1 MFHNYPHVFT
11 KCISNLRRAETTFP
25 FMMEDTIEDIE
36 DEDLIET
43 DAQTLFEFEDSF
55 SGWSCVLDFKH
66 MYDMVVLICGEV
78 DFEDSTCSFRFT
90 CTVDEYDCFLIN
102 ITVFHSGD
110 CTSNFH
116 YSIPTKPSG

>member
-1 MFHNYPHVFT
+1 
-11 KCISNLRRAETTFP
+11 
-25 FMMEDTIEDIE
+25 MMEDTIEDIE

-78 DFEDSTCSFRFT
+78 DFEYSTCFLDSLVRSINMI
-90 CTVDEYDCFLIN
+90 VFLIN

>member
-55 SGWSCVLDFKH
+55 FG
-66 MYDMVVLICGEV
+66 MVM
-78 DFEDSTCSFRFT
+78 
-90 CTVDEYDCFLIN
+90 CFG
-102 ITVFHSGD
+102 F
-110 CTSNFH
+110 
-116 YSIPTKPSG
+116 